1 MGGGVLCRQRWPGC
15 LGAGSAAMSDASPG
29 DLAAAVLQLYPR
41 TFSEELGVR
50 SLDTP
55 SGSFRLL
62 VMALLMSARIRA
74 STALDAA
81 HALFRRRWTTA
92 PRMAEASWE
101 ERARVLNESGYA
113 RYDERTSTALGDTA
127 ELLIDRYG
135 GDLRRLRR
143 AAERDPT
150 VERRLLKQCK
160 GIGDVGVDIFFR
172 EAQRAWDGLYPFV
185 DRRVGEAARR
195 LRLGDDGE
203 GLTRL
208 VSGDEFVRP
217 VNGLVRVDLDD
228 AYSDVIALASGR

>member
-1 MGGGVLCRQRWPGC
+1 
-15 LGAGSAAMSDASPG
+15 MSDASAG

-81 HALFRRRWTTA
+81 RALFRRRWTTA

-113 RYDERTSTALGDTA
+113 RYDERTSSALGDTA

-160 GIGDVGVDIFFR
+160 GIGEVGVDIFFR
-172 EAQRAWDGLYPFV
+172 EAQRTWDELYPFA
-185 DRRVGEAARR
+185 DRRVREAARR
-195 LRLGDDGE
+195 LRLGDDAE
-203 GLTRL
+203 GLARL
-208 VSGDEFVRP
+208 VSGDDFVRL
-217 VNGLVRVDLDD
+217 VNGLVRVDLDGV
-228 AYSDVIALASGR
+228 YSDVIAVASGR

>member
-1 MGGGVLCRQRWPGC
+1 M
-15 LGAGSAAMSDASPG
+15 SEAAPR
-29 DLAAAVLQLYPR
+29 DLAGAVLQLYPR
-41 TFSEELGVR
+41 TFSEELGLR

-81 HALFRRRWTTA
+81 RALFRRRWTT
-92 PRMAEASWE
+92 PSRMADAPWD

-127 ELLIDRYG
+127 QLIVDRYG
-135 GDLRRLRR
+135 GDLRRLRC
-143 AAERDPT
+143 AADRDPT

-172 EAQRAWDGLYPFV
+172 EAQRTWAELYPFA
-185 DRRVGEAARR
+185 DRRPPGPGGGPPAGTRRRRRGAHPACKRRRCRPAGQRPGPRRPRRCLRGRHRAGLRAA
-195 LRLGDDGE
+195 
-203 GLTRL
+203 
-208 VSGDEFVRP
+208 VR
-217 VNGLVRVDLDD
+217 NGYPSVD
-228 AYSDVIALASGR
+228 S

>member
-1 MGGGVLCRQRWPGC
+1 
-15 LGAGSAAMSDASPG
+15 MSEASPG

-81 HALFRRRWTTA
+81 RALFRRRWTTA

-127 ELLIDRYG
+127 QLLIDRYG
-135 GDLRRLRR
+135 GDLRQLRR
-143 AAERDPT
+143 AAEHDPAA
-150 VERRLLKQCK
+150 ERRLLKQCK

-172 EAQRAWDGLYPFV
+172 EAQRTWDELYPFV
-185 DRRVGEAARR
+185 DRRAREAARR
-195 LRLGDDGE
+195 LDLDDDAE

-208 VSGDEFVRP
+208 VRGDDFVRL
-217 VNGLVRVDLDD
+217 VNGLVRVELDD
-228 AYSDVIALASGR
+228 VYNDVIALASGRQ

>member
-1 MGGGVLCRQRWPGC
+1 
-15 LGAGSAAMSDASPG
+15 MSEASPR
-29 DLAAAVLQLYPR
+29 DLAGAVLQLYPR
-41 TFSEELGVR
+41 TFSEELGLR

-81 HALFRRRWTTA
+81 RALFRRRWTT
-92 PRMAEASWE
+92 PSRMADAPWD

-127 ELLIDRYG
+127 QLIVDRYG

-143 AAERDPT
+143 AADRDPT

-172 EAQRAWDGLYPFV
+172 EAQRTWDELYPFA
-185 DRRVGEAARR
+185 DRRVREAARR
-195 LRLGDDGE
+195 LRLGDDAE
-203 GLTRL
+203 ALTRL
-208 VSGDEFVRP
+208 ASGEDFVRL
-217 VNGLVRVDLDD
+217 VNGLVRVDLDGV
-228 AYSDVIALASGR
+228 YEDVIALASGRQ